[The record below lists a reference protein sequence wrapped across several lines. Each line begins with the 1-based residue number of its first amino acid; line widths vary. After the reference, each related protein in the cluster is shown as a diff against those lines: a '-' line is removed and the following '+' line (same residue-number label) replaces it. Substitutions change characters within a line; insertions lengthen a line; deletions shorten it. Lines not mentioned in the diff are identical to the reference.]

1 MISGGGKVRMPP
13 AGPGLKQEQV
23 ATLRRWIDE
32 GAVWPATASSKST
45 IQPRSTHWSYQPIQR
60 PQIPTVKAAQ
70 SARNPIDAFILA
82 RLERD
87 GIAPSAETDR
97 RTLIRRVSLD
107 LIGLP
112 PSLDEVED
120 FVADRRPEAYERV
133 VDRLL
138 QSPHYGEKWARHWLD
153 LARYADSDGYEKD
166 LPRLSAWRWRRWV
179 IDSLNQDLPFDEFT
193 VEQIAG
199 DLLPNATVEQK
210 VATGFHRNS
219 LVNRE
224 GGIDREQLRVEQAV
238 DRTNTVGSVWLGLTV
253 GCAQCHDHKYDK
265 ISQKEYYQL
274 FAFFNPAEDN
284 EIEAPLPGEVG
295 PYLRTLKEYQ
305 KKRQELIK
313 EYGVEPLQ
321 KEWEPRVID
330 ASRNPGKYGG
340 DWDLAWTVLWNDER
354 KILLKNPAER
364 TRKETDKLTDH
375 FLEWYSAVVSKER
388 YTQLKFKELREKLTK
403 LRETYPALTEAS
415 GIVDTPSPLKPHV
428 LIRGD
433 FRNPGIEV
441 QPNVLAVLN
450 PLRAGDKPNR
460 LDLARWIVAKDNPLT
475 ARVAVNR
482 MWQALFGIGLVST
495 PSDFGTQGERP
506 THPQLLDWL
515 AAEFRDSG
523 WSMKH
528 MHKLIVQSATY
539 RQSSKARK
547 ELETIDPGNRL
558 LARQSRIRL
567 EAELL
572 RDSAL
577 SVSGLLDPSIGGPS
591 IRPPQP
597 AGLTNLGYGNFV
609 KWPESTGRERYRRGL
624 YIFFQRTVP
633 YPQLMMFDA
642 PDSNVSCPKRERSTT
657 PLQALN
663 LLNDPVFFEAAQA
676 MAARLWRENPGA
688 DANRLDTAFRLA
700 LGRHPSAVE
709 RDRMLSYLDQQRRRF
724 EKESALSASL
734 FPGKLEGASSSEV
747 SAWVVLSRAIL
758 NLDEFLTRE

>member
-1 MISGGGKVRMPP
+1 M
-13 AGPGLKQEQV
+13 
-23 ATLRRWIDE
+23 
-32 GAVWPATASSKST
+32 
-45 IQPRSTHWSYQPIQR
+45 
-60 PQIPTVKAAQ
+60 
-70 SARNPIDAFILA
+70 
-82 RLERD
+82 
-87 GIAPSAETDR
+87 
-97 RTLIRRVSLD
+97 
-107 LIGLP
+107 
-112 PSLDEVED
+112 
-120 FVADRRPEAYERV
+120 
-133 VDRLL
+133 
-138 QSPHYGEKWARHWLD
+138 
-153 LARYADSDGYEKD
+153 
-166 LPRLSAWRWRRWV
+166 
-179 IDSLNQDLPFDEFT
+179 
-193 VEQIAG
+193 
-199 DLLPNATVEQK
+199 
-210 VATGFHRNS
+210 
-219 LVNRE
+219 
-224 GGIDREQLRVEQAV
+224 
-238 DRTNTVGSVWLGLTV
+238 GSVWLGLTV

-274 FAFFNPAEDN
+274 FAFFSPAEDS
-284 EIEAPLPGEVG
+284 EIEAPIPGEVG

-305 KKRQELIK
+305 EKRAELIK

-321 KEWEPRVID
+321 KEWEPKVIE

-364 TRKETDKLTDH
+364 TRKQADKLTDH
-375 FLEWYSAVVSKER
+375 FLEWYSAVISKER
-388 YTQLKFKELREKLTK
+388 YAQLKFKELREKLAQ

-415 GIVDTPSPLKPHV
+415 GIVDMPSPPKPHV

-450 PLRAGDKPNR
+450 PLNAGDKPNR

-482 MWQALFGIGLVST
+482 MWQALFGTGLVST

-523 WSMKH
+523 WSVKH
-528 MHKLIVQSATY
+528 MHRLIVESATY

-547 ELETIDPGNRL
+547 ELKDIDPGNRL

-676 MAARLWRENPGA
+676 MAARLWLENLGTDLIAWTLHSGSRSAGIHRLSRRIECFRTSINSGA
-688 DANRLDTAFRLA
+688 ASRKSLRL
-700 LGRHPSAVE
+700 RH
-709 RDRMLSYLDQQRRRF
+709 LSSQ
-724 EKESALSASL
+724 
-734 FPGKLEGASSSEV
+734 ASSKAHPV
-747 SAWVVLSRAIL
+747 Q
-758 NLDEFLTRE
+758 T